1 MAACAGAG
9 LIMATGGAVQAVVRP
24 SRVPPPP
31 PPGSSNP
38 LVPTGRMIQRF
49 SAANMT
55 SWSGT
60 QAAAVTVAKTYDVI
74 SVQPNQFASYLPA
87 MRSANP
93 KLVVLVYINGTFVR
107 PGNSSS
113 YPSSWFLHDASGQI
127 VTSMG
132 WGNQVMDPTNAGW
145 VANRAQTCASLIT
158 GGFDGCMIDMLGDAP
173 TQPGYLSA
181 LVINPATNKP
191 YTSAD
196 WLIATTKLGTAVAQA
211 VAPKVVVG
219 NGLGSGPRY
228 FNSIGPSS
236 QLLAGMQGGVGEGW
250 LKNPGASATAFP
262 TEANFKQNVD
272 ALVDAG
278 NRGRSVMAI
287 TKTWGGGTQAQ
298 IDAFHRYALASFL
311 LGTNGSSYFSFSS
324 ANNQAGIVNDSPWEH
339 VNVGLPAGS
348 YSKVGNVYERSFT
361 MGMALVNPTKV
372 SSTVGLP
379 HSYCNLAGAKVNSVV
394 LASNEAEV
402 LYSC

>member
-1 MAACAGAG
+1 
-9 LIMATGGAVQAVVRP
+9 VQAVVRP

-31 PPGSSNP
+31 PPGSSNT
-38 LVPTGRMIQRF
+38 LAPTGRMIQRF

-60 QAAAVTVAKTYDVI
+60 QAAAVNVAKTYDVI
-74 SVQPNQFASYLPA
+74 SVQPGQFKSYLPA
-87 MRSANP
+87 MRAANP
-93 KLVVLVYINGTFVR
+93 SLVVLVYINGTFVH
-107 PGNSSS
+107 PSQASGF
-113 YPSSWFLHDASGQI
+113 PSSWFLHDAAGHL
-127 VTSMG
+127 VTSKG

-173 TQPGYLSA
+173 TQSGYLSA

-191 YTSAD
+191 YTSPD

-228 FNSIGPSS
+228 FNPAGPSS
-236 QLLAGMQGGVGEGW
+236 QLLSGMQGGVGEGW
-250 LKNPGASATAFP
+250 LKNPGASASAFP

-278 NRGRSVMAI
+278 NHGRSVMAI

-298 IDAFHRYALASFL
+298 IDAFHRYALAAFL

-324 ANNQAGIVNDSPWEH
+324 ANTQAGIVNDSPWEH
-339 VNVGLPAGS
+339 VNVGLPTGA
-348 YSKVGNVYERSFT
+348 YSKVGTVYERPFT
-361 MGMALVNPTKV
+361 SGVALVNPNKGGA
-372 SSTVGLP
+372 TVGLP
-379 HSYCNLAGAKVNSVV
+379 RTYCNLAGAKVNSVV
-394 LASNEAEV
+394 LGSNGAEV
-402 LYSC
+402 LYAC